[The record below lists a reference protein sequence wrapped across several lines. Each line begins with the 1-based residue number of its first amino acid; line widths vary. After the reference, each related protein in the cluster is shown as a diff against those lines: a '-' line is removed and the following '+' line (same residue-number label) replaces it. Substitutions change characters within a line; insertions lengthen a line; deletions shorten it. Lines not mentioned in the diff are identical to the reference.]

1 MTVEI
6 WGVKSTMYAR
16 DRRTRML
23 PLSSHVWLPRDQHCT
38 CLNLSYFLA
47 RKAKAKCQVMTIIV
61 HYNGSTL
68 FWVSLLQILLWR
80 LLGSHYFYLAHDT
93 PHDLPAKFPHNH
105 CFNSATLLLSSQ
117 RKQKQCFCLFLV
129 VVGRGGKGLG
139 GRWGGLARFVK
150 VANIICQIGA
160 FVL

>member
-1 MTVEI
+1 
-6 WGVKSTMYAR
+6 MYAR
-16 DRRTRML
+16 ERRTRML
-23 PLSSHVWLPRDQHCT
+23 PLSSHVWLPHDQHCT

-105 CFNSATLLLSSQ
+105 CFQFRYVIAVFSEKAKS
-117 RKQKQCFCLFLV
+117 FCLFFGGGRERGEG
-129 VVGRGGKGLG
+129 VGREVGWFSKVRQSGKYHLSNRGV
-139 GRWGGLARFVK
+139 RF
-150 VANIICQIGA
+150 IGVCYTG
-160 FVL
+160 VLL

>member
-1 MTVEI
+1 
-6 WGVKSTMYAR
+6 MYAR
-16 DRRTRML
+16 ERRTRML

-47 RKAKAKCQVMTIIV
+47 SKAKAKCQVMTIIV

-105 CFNSATLLLSSQ
+105 CFQFRYVIAVFSEKAKTMLLPFFGGG
-117 RKQKQCFCLFLV
+117 RERREG
-129 VVGRGGKGLG
+129 VGREVRWFSKVRQSGKYHLSNRGV
-139 GRWGGLARFVK
+139 RF
-150 VANIICQIGA
+150 IGVCYTG
-160 FVL
+160 VLL

>member
-1 MTVEI
+1 
-6 WGVKSTMYAR
+6 MYAR
-16 DRRTRML
+16 ERRTRML

-61 HYNGSTL
+61 HYNWSTL

-117 RKQKQCFCLFLV
+117 RKQKQCFCLFLGGGRERGEG
-129 VVGRGGKGLG
+129 VGREVGWFSKVRQSGKYHLSNRGV
-139 GRWGGLARFVK
+139 RF
-150 VANIICQIGA
+150 IGVCYTG
-160 FVL
+160 VLL